1 MLYYLFDYLEKQYQL
16 PGASLFQFQTFRAA
30 MAVLLSLLLA
40 TVYGKR
46 IILFLKRKQIG
57 ETIRD
62 LGLDGQ
68 KQKTGTP
75 TMGGLIIIM
84 STLIPVLLFA
94 DLKNIYIILLIVTI
108 LWMGIIGFV
117 DDYIKIFKKNKKG
130 LKGRFKVIGQVVLGL
145 IVGVTLYFHPE
156 VTMRERT
163 NTIITE
169 QYKVEQIKGGDIKST
184 MTTVPF
190 FKNNELDYSNL
201 ISWAGEK
208 AVSNAWLIFIPI
220 VILIVTAVSNGAN
233 LTDGIDGL
241 AAGSSAII
249 VLTLGIFAWVS
260 GNIIFSEYLDIMYI
274 PKAGELL
281 VFIAAFVGALV
292 GFLWYNAFPAQVF
305 MGDTGSLTIGGVI
318 AVIALI
324 VRKEL
329 LIPIICGIFFAES
342 ISVMLQVGYF
352 KYTKNTSGEGK
363 RIFLMAPLHHHYQK
377 KGYHESKIVTRFWI
391 IGILLAIITIV
402 TLKVR

>member
-1 MLYYLFDYLEKQYQL
+1 
-16 PGASLFQFQTFRAA
+16 
-30 MAVLLSLLLA
+30 
-40 TVYGKR
+40 
-46 IILFLKRKQIG
+46 
-57 ETIRD
+57 
-62 LGLDGQ
+62 
-68 KQKTGTP
+68 
-75 TMGGLIIIM
+75 LIIIM

-94 DLKNIYIILLIVTI
+94 DIMNIYVILLIVTTI
-108 LWMGIIGFV
+108 WMGIIGFV
-117 DDYIKIFKKNKKG
+117 DDYIKIFRNNKKG

-145 IVGVTLYFHPE
+145 IVGATLYFHPE

-169 QYKVEQIKGGDIKST
+169 QYKVENVKGEDIKST

-208 AVSNAWLIFIPI
+208 AVSYAWLIFIPI

-329 LIPIICGIFFAES
+329 LIPILCGIFFAES

-352 KYTKNTSGEGK
+352 KYTKNRSGEGK